1 MQSINQSK
9 EDSMDQLKKEQIHD
23 EEVKKIL
30 DEMQEQYLI
39 DKTYE
44 LIKDNKIEFEY
55 DEKQYRVRLLNAKEK
70 DELDMIRRKKFGQLL
85 KDGDILLEKDLIVAY
100 QERGINIEE
109 IDEEIKKLNAQID
122 DQNYKL
128 GEALSKQPGDI
139 ILKTYKDEIV
149 RLTIRTR
156 ELVIQKSHLLEYSL
170 ENQLQNFVA
179 QAISYLCL
187 DVKVE
192 DKWIKA
198 FNTLDD
204 FMNQD
209 DKLINLSAIY
219 SMYLYHR

>member
-1 MQSINQSK
+1 
-9 EDSMDQLKKEQIHD
+9 MDQIKKEQIHD

-30 DEMQEQYLI
+30 DEMQEEYLI

-55 DEKQYRVRLLNAKEK
+55 DDKSYRVRLLNAKEK
-70 DELDMIRRKKFGQLL
+70 DELDMIRRKRFGQLL
-85 KDGDILLEKDLIVAY
+85 KDQDILLEKDLIIAY
-100 QERGINIEE
+100 QERGINIEG
-109 IDEEIKKLNAQID
+109 IDEDIKKLNAQID

-149 RLTIRTR
+149 RLTIKVR

-187 DVKVE
+187 EEKVE
-192 DKWIKA
+192 NEWQRV
-198 FNTLDD
+198 FYSLDD
-204 FMNQD
+204 FMKQD
-209 DKLINLSAIY
+209 DRLINIVGMY
-219 SMYLYHR
+219 SMYLHYRV

>member
-1 MQSINQSK
+1 
-9 EDSMDQLKKEQIHD
+9 MDQLKKEQIHD

-70 DELDMIRRKKFGQLL
+70 DELDMIRRKRFGQLL
-85 KDGDILLEKDLIVAY
+85 KDKDILLEKDLIIAY

-149 RLTIRTR
+149 RLTIKVR

-187 DVKVE
+187 EEKVE
-192 DKWIKA
+192 NEWQRV
-198 FNTLDD
+198 FYSLDD
-204 FMNQD
+204 FMKQD
-209 DKLINLSAIY
+209 DRLINIVGMY
-219 SMYLYHR
+219 SMYLHYRI

>member
-1 MQSINQSK
+1 
-9 EDSMDQLKKEQIHD
+9 MDQIKKEQIHD

-30 DEMQEQYLI
+30 DEMQEEYLI

-55 DEKQYRVRLLNAKEK
+55 DDKSYRVRLLNAKEK
-70 DELDMIRRKKFGQLL
+70 DELDMIRRKRFGQLL
-85 KDGDILLEKDLIVAY
+85 KDQDILLEKDLIIAY
-100 QERGINIEE
+100 QERGINIEG
-109 IDEEIKKLNAQID
+109 IDEDIKKLNAQID

-149 RLTIRTR
+149 RLTIKIR

-187 DVKVE
+187 EEKVDNE
-192 DKWIKA
+192 WQRV
-198 FNTLDD
+198 FYSLDD
-204 FMNQD
+204 FMKQD
-209 DKLINLSAIY
+209 DRLINIVGMY
-219 SMYLYHR
+219 SMYLHYRV

>member
-1 MQSINQSK
+1 
-9 EDSMDQLKKEQIHD
+9 MDQLKKEQIHD

-70 DELDMIRRKKFGQLL
+70 DELDMIRRKRFGQLL
-85 KDGDILLEKDLIVAY
+85 KDKDILLEKDLIIAY

-149 RLTIRTR
+149 RLTIKVR

-187 DVKVE
+187 EEKVQNE
-192 DKWIKA
+192 WQRV
-198 FNTLDD
+198 FYSLDD
-204 FMNQD
+204 FMKQD
-209 DKLINLSAIY
+209 DRLINIVGMY
-219 SMYLYHR
+219 SMYLHYRV

>member
-1 MQSINQSK
+1 
-9 EDSMDQLKKEQIHD
+9 MDQIKKEQIHD

-30 DEMQEQYLI
+30 DEMQEEYLI

-55 DEKQYRVRLLNAKEK
+55 DDKSYRVRLLNAKEK
-70 DELDMIRRKKFGQLL
+70 DELDMIRRKRFGQLL
-85 KDGDILLEKDLIVAY
+85 KDQDILLEKDLIIAY

-109 IDEEIKKLNAQID
+109 IDEDIKKLNAQID

-149 RLTIRTR
+149 RLTIKIR

-187 DVKVE
+187 EEKVE
-192 DKWIKA
+192 NEWQRV
-198 FNTLDD
+198 FYSLDD
-204 FMNQD
+204 FMKQD
-209 DKLINLSAIY
+209 DRLINIVGMY
-219 SMYLYHR
+219 SMYLHYRV

>member
-1 MQSINQSK
+1 
-9 EDSMDQLKKEQIHD
+9 MDQIKKEQIHD

-30 DEMQEQYLI
+30 DEMQEEYLI

-55 DEKQYRVRLLNAKEK
+55 DDKSYRVRLLNAKEK
-70 DELDMIRRKKFGQLL
+70 DELDMIRRKRFGQLL
-85 KDGDILLEKDLIVAY
+85 KDQDILLEKDLIIAY
-100 QERGINIEE
+100 QERGINIEG
-109 IDEEIKKLNAQID
+109 IDEDIKKLNAQID

-149 RLTIRTR
+149 RLTIKIR

-187 DVKVE
+187 EEKVE
-192 DKWIKA
+192 NEWQRV
-198 FNTLDD
+198 FYSLDD
-204 FMNQD
+204 FMKQD
-209 DKLINLSAIY
+209 DRLINIVGMY
-219 SMYLYHR
+219 SMYLHYRV

>member
-1 MQSINQSK
+1 
-9 EDSMDQLKKEQIHD
+9 MDQIKKEQIHD

-30 DEMQEQYLI
+30 DEMQEEYLI

-55 DEKQYRVRLLNAKEK
+55 DDKSYRVRLLNAKEK
-70 DELDMIRRKKFGQLL
+70 DELDMIRRKRFGQLL
-85 KDGDILLEKDLIVAY
+85 KDQDILLEKDLIIAY
-100 QERGINIEE
+100 QERGINIEG
-109 IDEEIKKLNAQID
+109 IDEDIKKLNAQID

-149 RLTIRTR
+149 RLTIKIR

-187 DVKVE
+187 EEKVE
-192 DKWIKA
+192 NEWQRV
-198 FNTLDD
+198 FYSLDE
-204 FMNQD
+204 FMKQD
-209 DKLINLSAIY
+209 DRLINIVGMY
-219 SMYLYHR
+219 SMYLHYRI